1 MASGQP
7 STLSFVDFGRGP
19 LVRLVGFFLYAT
31 GEETFGE
38 DLRFLAGL
46 VSDGRLRVEAGCPGT
61 GLGPRR
67 RWRLCGS
74 GRLRARSSSPSG
86 EARGK
91 PHCRASWVGPAEVP
105 VRPRGEG

>member
-19 LVRLVGFFLYAT
+19 LVRLVGFLLYAT

-46 VSDGRLRVEAGCPGT
+46 VSDGRLRVEAGVSWDWSRNAEAVEALRQRQVT
-61 GLGPRR
+61 GMVVLT
-67 RWRLCGS
+67 
-74 GRLRARSSSPSG
+74 
-86 EARGK
+86 
-91 PHCRASWVGPAEVP
+91 VG
-105 VRPRGEG
+105 